1 MTIFLYTDM
10 YQYSQV
16 VQTWPYTN
24 WFRCLRAVADFN
36 QIDQWK
42 WASDTVSREATVY
55 CTFFSFYRNSD
66 LSEQFKKLFNL
77 SLCGQLAEFSYP
89 VKLRES
95 KDVLNPIKQQ
105 VNPACVVLSLSNIN
119 QSNKKK
125 PHHDHELYNGPL
137 EKYTSTG
144 TKATLNVDKM

>member
-1 MTIFLYTDM
+1 M
-10 YQYSQV
+10 
-16 VQTWPYTN
+16 
-24 WFRCLRAVADFN
+24 
-36 QIDQWK
+36 
-42 WASDTVSREATVY
+42 Y

-105 VNPACVVLSLSNIN
+105 VNPACLVLSLSNIN
-119 QSNKKK
+119 QSKKK
-125 PHHDHELYNGPL
+125 KNHTMTMNCIMGLLKNIPVLGQKPL
-137 EKYTSTG
+137 
-144 TKATLNVDKM
+144 

>member
-1 MTIFLYTDM
+1 M
-10 YQYSQV
+10 
-16 VQTWPYTN
+16 
-24 WFRCLRAVADFN
+24 
-36 QIDQWK
+36 
-42 WASDTVSREATVY
+42 Y

-119 QSNKKK
+119 QSKKK
-125 PHHDHELYNGPL
+125 NHTMTMNCIMGLLKNITVLGQKPL
-137 EKYTSTG
+137 
-144 TKATLNVDKM
+144 

>member
-1 MTIFLYTDM
+1 M
-10 YQYSQV
+10 
-16 VQTWPYTN
+16 
-24 WFRCLRAVADFN
+24 
-36 QIDQWK
+36 K
-42 WASDTVSREATVY
+42 VSLWHSIKGGHCVLS
-55 CTFFSFYRNSD
+55 FFSFYRNSD

-119 QSNKKK
+119 QSKKK
-125 PHHDHELYNGPL
+125 KTHHDHELYNGPL

-144 TKATLNVDKM
+144 TKATLNVDNIIKLIKTFWKKKNNWNLSIPLVNV